1 MIVLWFSLLSSSLN
15 QQKYLKHKIQKYS
28 CSNNSRTLY
37 ALVQFLTK
45 LFEMCCNIKTSQLTK
60 CAKLMCKFN
69 DSKTVSSQCT
79 LHTTRIFSFNLSQVQ
94 LSEDISKISINLID
108 KVKPCSQISD
118 PRFHQDLH
126 QFAEL
131 QFCSPACKFHPLMC
145 KNLKFLFA
153 VSRGPG
159 LITGC
164 CVRADKSDIDS
175 YEPHCLPRHQEP
187 VNNIIQENN
196 HSNTASN
203 KLS

>member
-1 MIVLWFSLLSSSLN
+1 M
-15 QQKYLKHKIQKYS
+15 
-28 CSNNSRTLY
+28 
-37 ALVQFLTK
+37 
-45 LFEMCCNIKTSQLTK
+45 
-60 CAKLMCKFN
+60 
-69 DSKTVSSQCT
+69 
-79 LHTTRIFSFNLSQVQ
+79 RIFFILSQVQ

-108 KVKPCSQISD
+108 KVKPCSQI
-118 PRFHQDLH
+118 PALH

-175 YEPHCLPRHQEP
+175 YEPHCLPRHQEL

-196 HSNTASN
+196 HSSTASN
-203 KLS
+203 KLQYWNYIFFNTHKII

>member
-1 MIVLWFSLLSSSLN
+1 M
-15 QQKYLKHKIQKYS
+15 Y
-28 CSNNSRTLY
+28 
-37 ALVQFLTK
+37 
-45 LFEMCCNIKTSQLTK
+45 
-60 CAKLMCKFN
+60 
-69 DSKTVSSQCT
+69 
-79 LHTTRIFSFNLSQVQ
+79 TTYHAIFFIFNLSQVQ
-94 LSEDISKISINLID
+94 LSEDISKISINSID

-159 LITGC
+159 LITEC

-175 YEPHCLPRHQEP
+175 YEPPCLPRHQEL
-187 VNNIIQENN
+187 VKNITQENN
-196 HSNTASN
+196 HNITASN
-203 KLS
+203 KLQYWD

>member
-1 MIVLWFSLLSSSLN
+1 ML
-15 QQKYLKHKIQKYS
+15 
-28 CSNNSRTLY
+28 
-37 ALVQFLTK
+37 
-45 LFEMCCNIKTSQLTK
+45 
-60 CAKLMCKFN
+60 
-69 DSKTVSSQCT
+69 
-79 LHTTRIFSFNLSQVQ
+79 
-94 LSEDISKISINLID
+94 
-108 KVKPCSQISD
+108 SD
-118 PRFHQDLH
+118 PRFDQDLH

-175 YEPHCLPRHQEP
+175 YEPHCLPRHQEL

-203 KLS
+203 KLQYWNYIFLTLIKLFNKKSQNFIGKCHSL